1 MMHYEAL
8 LQLSHDRCERL
19 QREAEAER
27 LALQARGQRQQR
39 RRRAAGTARHAP
51 GEASLTPW
59 QNGLDRRVPESS
71 TNSSPAPDTRPPL
84 IVGSDRPA
92 RREGR
97 ASP

>member
-8 LQLSHDRCERL
+8 RQLSHDRCERL

-27 LALQARGQRQQR
+27 LALQARGQRQKR
-39 RRRAAGTARHAP
+39 RRRRLALHATRHARHDL
-51 GEASLTPW
+51 SPW
-59 QNGLDRRVPESS
+59 QDALDRRVPESS
-71 TNSSPAPDTRPPL
+71 TDSSSAPGTRPLL

-92 RREGR
+92 RRAGR